1 MVGTPEKEGEK
12 DPPWAVP
19 VSLLRI
25 PTDEKAADIAASQ
38 IEALLNDS
46 EQPFSVAL
54 NVVVGDTAYS
64 AVTFLSQAAE
74 HGNPV
79 AVVRVRGNRVFH

>member
-12 DPPWAVP
+12 DPPWVVP

-25 PTDEKAADIAASQ
+25 PTDEKATDIAALQ
-38 IEALLNDS
+38 IEALPNDS
-46 EQPFSVAL
+46 EQPFGVAL

-74 HGNPV
+74 HGNLV